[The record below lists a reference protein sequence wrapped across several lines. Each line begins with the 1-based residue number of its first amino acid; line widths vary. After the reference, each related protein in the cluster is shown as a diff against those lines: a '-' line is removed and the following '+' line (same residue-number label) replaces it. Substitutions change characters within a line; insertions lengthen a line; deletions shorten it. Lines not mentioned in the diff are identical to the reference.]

1 MLTQQNFTSA
11 HSPVYASSEVFRSVM
26 NSIDVGPAQTQV
38 KKLGNV
44 WRDKKKDGKRLYSR
58 CVFEIPLP
66 KEFSPEQR
74 NYTQFKMN
82 ETTTS

>member
-1 MLTQQNFTSA
+1 
-11 HSPVYASSEVFRSVM
+11 M

-74 NYTQFKMN
+74 NYIDFKRK
-82 ETTTS
+82 